1 MMKHDTKIQ
10 YLFKKIF
17 IKYGI
22 TISLNKNLLLS
33 STFGFIISLLVA
45 YIFAI
50 FSTSNF
56 ANLL

>member
-22 TISLNKNLLLS
+22 TISLNKNLLLFG
-33 STFGFIISLLVA
+33 TFGFIINLFVT
-45 YIFAI
+45 YVFAI